1 MTEIWI
7 NRKIRNNG
15 KGSTIKLT
23 AEQQESKNILGELNN
38 RVSQEIEVKIE
49 QAKSSYIQTDRCVI
63 M

>member
-7 NRKIRNNG
+7 NRQIRNNG

-23 AEQQESKNILGELNN
+23 DEINTKYLGELNN
-38 RVSQEIEVKIE
+38 RVSQEIEAKIE
-49 QAKSSYIQTDRCVI
+49 QTVPSYIPTDSCRI